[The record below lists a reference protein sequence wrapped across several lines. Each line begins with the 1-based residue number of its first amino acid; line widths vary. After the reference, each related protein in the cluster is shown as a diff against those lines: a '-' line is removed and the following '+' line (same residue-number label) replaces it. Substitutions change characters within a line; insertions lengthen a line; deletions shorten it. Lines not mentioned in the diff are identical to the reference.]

1 MTNSLSECRQNT
13 LSPFFCDWFIRLLN
27 VSPRRQI
34 TIFQL
39 NDRALNILSPLFA
52 PHETPKSI
60 WALFALWNSFRF
72 IWRMSFDFVP
82 ETTTT
87 TKKESLPSAMITCY
101 NPEIE
106 FKWKER
112 KNRLCLCLFCFLFFW
127 LGIPFERIFD

>member
-82 ETTTT
+82 ETTQQQ
-87 TKKESLPSAMITCY
+87 KESAMITCY

-112 KNRLCLCLFCFLFFW
+112 KNRLCLWLFFFCFFGWGFRLKEF
-127 LGIPFERIFD
+127 LINC